1 MHRIFFRNP
10 IIGGRVIVEDTAEI
24 KHLEKVLRAEPGHL
38 FEACDSDGKVF
49 VVEILSIKDNAICGK
64 VISSR
69 EESVSEKVIVD
80 LFQAL
85 PKKNN
90 MDLIVQ
96 KSTELGINS
105 IKPYV
110 SSRTI
115 VKIDEKNSVKKTER
129 WRRIAK
135 EAAKQS
141 KRLDI
146 PQITDTFLFD
156 EMLFKLKEYDK
167 SVLLYENEKVN
178 GFESLASK
186 KEDFQKIALLVGPEG
201 GFSPD
206 EVNKIK
212 ECGSISIS
220 LGPRILRTETAG
232 FAALSIIQFLFGDM
246 RGLKT
251 SDEKNIFY

>member
-1 MHRIFFRNP
+1 MHRIFFQNP
-10 IIGGRVIVEDTAEI
+10 INGSRVVVEDVAEI
-24 KHLEKVLRAEPGHL
+24 RHLAKVLRSEPGHV
-38 FEACDSDGKVF
+38 FEACDPDGKVF
-49 VVEILSIKDNAICGK
+49 IVEIVSIEDNAIYGK
-64 VISSR
+64 VVSSR
-69 EESVSEKVIVD
+69 EESVAKKAFVD

-96 KSTELGINS
+96 KNTELGISS

-115 VKIDEKNSVKKTER
+115 VKIDEKNSFKKTER

-141 KRLDI
+141 KRSDI
-146 PQITDTFLFD
+146 PQIKETFSFK
-156 EMLFKLKEYDK
+156 EMLLELKEYDK
-167 SVLLYENEKVN
+167 SILLYENEKGN
-178 GFESLASK
+178 GFECLDSYR
-186 KEDFQKIALLVGPEG
+186 EDLKSIAVIVGPEG
-201 GFSPD
+201 GFSPE
-206 EVNKIK
+206 EVK
-212 ECGSISIS
+212 EIQNCGSVSIS

-246 RGLKT
+246 RGVEN
-251 SDEKNIFY
+251 SQ